1 MLLADFRLPDHLK
14 RVLTI
19 IVRQSNQILYFFRLI
34 TVQQTVPVLD
44 LDFGALL
51 KQKKILYMYY
61 LWIGRS
67 MSITSFITYFA
78 IFR

>member
-1 MLLADFRLPDHLK
+1 MLLADVRLPDHLK

-51 KQKKILYMYY
+51 KQKKNSLYV
-61 LWIGRS
+61 LFVDW
-67 MSITSFITYFA
+67 SINVYNIVHYVLCY
-78 IFR
+78 I